1 MERKTVFITG
11 SNRGIGKAIL
21 EKFAEEEYNIVA
33 CARKDAG
40 GGFLEGL
47 QKKHGIEIHKAIFDM
62 TDSSAMKSEI
72 LRLKKVCK

>member
-21 EKFAEEEYNIVA
+21 EKFVEEEYNIVA

-40 GGFLEGL
+40 G
-47 QKKHGIEIHKAIFDM
+47 
-62 TDSSAMKSEI
+62 DS
-72 LRLKKVCK
+72 

>member
-21 EKFAEEEYNIVA
+21 EKFVEEEYNIVA

-40 GGFLEGL
+40 G
-47 QKKHGIEIHKAIFDM
+47 
-62 TDSSAMKSEI
+62 I
-72 LRLKKVCK
+72 LRGFAKKAWD